1 MSDSLI
7 NALTQIWTYQRRRPA
22 IIRTGTQALN
32 RLIPI
37 ALSRTETA
45 KTVGRFLLGLYDGA
59 TFRFDLKQL
68 QGLGVREFEDC
79 LQVLEMDYTPEVEV
93 HRRIDEGEHVW
104 RELMD
109 LWRTQPVELF
119 DRQPA
124 PQRRTGFNG
133 AKQCGAVKARGVEAF
148 DRLLQVAEGCTGQS
162 RIVAIFL
169 MSLVHNGRYRF
180 NLTDLRGLDITLFE
194 DCISVLRMDYYT
206 ETEAGQP

>member
-22 IIRTGTQALN
+22 IIHTGTQALN

-93 HRRIDEGEHVW
+93 HQRIDEGEHVW

-109 LWRTQPVELF
+109 LWRTQPLEF
-119 DRQPA
+119 GRQPA
-124 PQRRTGFNG
+124 PQRSTALR
-133 AKQCGAVKARGVEAF
+133 AKHCGADKSHGVEAF

-162 RIVAIFL
+162 QIVAIFL
-169 MSLVHNGRYRF
+169 MSLVHNSRYRF
-180 NLTDLRGLDITLFE
+180 NLTDLRGLDIKLFE

>member
-93 HRRIDEGEHVW
+93 HQRIDEGEHVW

-109 LWRTQPVELF
+109 LWRTQPVEF
-119 DRQPA
+119 VDRQPV
-124 PQRRTGFNG
+124 PQRRTALR